1 MFSLEQAIAAAEA
14 GAFLISPFV
23 GRIMDYYKA
32 QTGKTYAGHE
42 DPGVKSVQSIYN
54 YYKKYNYDVSWF
66 LYHLR
71 IHGNADSA
79 ASIDNCNGCFFQKY
93 FGDH

>member
-23 GRIMDYYKA
+23 GRIMDYWKA

-42 DPGVKSVQSIYN
+42 DPGVKSVQRIYN
-54 YYKKYNYDVSWF
+54 HYKKFGFHVSWI
-66 LYHLR
+66 LG
-71 IHGNADSA
+71 ISSNT
-79 ASIDNCNGCFFQKY
+79 
-93 FGDH
+93 

>member
-32 QTGKTYAGHE
+32 QTGKAYAGHE
-42 DPGVKSVQSIYN
+42 DPGVLSVQSIYN
-54 YYKKYNYDVSWF
+54 YYKKYGYEV
-66 LYHLR
+66 
-71 IHGNADSA
+71 
-79 ASIDNCNGCFFQKY
+79 CFPAFK
-93 FGDH
+93 DKKMDC

>member
-32 QTGKTYAGHE
+32 QTGKTYSGAE
-42 DPGVKSVQSIYN
+42 DPGVLSVQSIYN
-54 YYKKYNYDVSWF
+54 YYKKFGYNVRQPFRFSV
-66 LYHLR
+66 
-71 IHGNADSA
+71 
-79 ASIDNCNGCFFQKY
+79 Q
-93 FGDH
+93 